1 MLYRVLIDVDCLDAI
16 PKSGKRRDEVLSFC
30 SDLAN
35 LLYDAS
41 DFQIKEPE
49 TLRVVE
55 VSLRHGF
62 IITWWIDAP
71 VRRVIIIDIRPNKNL
86 S

>member
-1 MLYRVLIDVDCLDAI
+1 MVYRVLIDIDCLDAL
-16 PKSGKRRDEVLSFC
+16 PKSGKRRDDVLSFC

-49 TLRVVE
+49 TSRVVE
-55 VSLRHGF
+55 VSVRHGF
-62 IITWWIDAP
+62 IITWWVDAP
-71 VRRVIIIDIRPNKNL
+71 VMRVVVIDVRPYKKL